1 MNIEKLYPACKSII
15 WGGDKLKQYYGKK
28 TDANPLAE
36 TWELSFHKDG
46 LTCLADGTPLSSVST
61 EADLGENCKGFSFF
75 PVLVKLI
82 DANAKLS
89 VQVHPADEYALKHE
103 NSLGKTE
110 MWYIV
115 DADEGAGIYLGFKE
129 NLTREEFENAIAN
142 KTLTDYLQFIPVKAG
157 ECYFIPAGTIHAIC
171 EGCLI
176 CEIQQNSNI
185 TYRVYDYGRKG
196 ADGKER
202 ELHVA
207 KALDVTNTNKF
218 VPKSLDV
225 PTKEGILKGISKF
238 FTATLVTVNGE
249 KMLTKDEKSF
259 RCFTCLGGEGS
270 IGEVDITKGD
280 SVFVPAGYENAILK
294 GDFFGIMTTIR
305 KYYIA
310 VNLDLSSING
320 EIVDD
325 NGEVIVSDKITT
337 EYEGADDE
345 LVSNIAK
352 LSNRLLDRCNLSASD
367 VEGVNIACHQVLD
380 RTKSEDISR
389 ILGIIKVVF
398 AND

>member
-15 WGGDKLKQYYGKK
+15 WGGDKLKKYYGKK
-28 TDANPLAE
+28 TDADPLAE

-46 LTCLADGTPLSSVST
+46 LTCLADGTPLSSVAT

-129 NLTREEFENAIAN
+129 NLTKEEFENAIAD

-238 FTATLVTVNGE
+238 FTATLVKVNGE
-249 KMLTKDEKSF
+249 KMLAKDEKSF

-294 GDFFGIMTTIR
+294 GEFFGIMTTIR
-305 KYYIA
+305 KYYVAI
-310 VNLDLSSING
+310 NLDATSVMGNL
-320 EIVDD
+320 VDD
-325 NGEVIVSDKITT
+325 NGEIIVSDKMDVDP
-337 EYEGADDE
+337 ESAADE
-345 LVSNIAK
+345 FTANIVK
-352 LSNRLLDRCNLSASD
+352 LSKHLLDKCNLSVSD
-367 VEGVNIACHQVLD
+367 VEGVNVTCHQVID
-380 RTKSEDISR
+380 RVNSEEISHL
-389 ILGIIKVVF
+389 LGGIKVVV
-398 AND
+398 NN

>member
-1 MNIEKLYPACKSII
+1 
-15 WGGDKLKQYYGKK
+15 
-28 TDANPLAE
+28 
-36 TWELSFHKDG
+36 
-46 LTCLADGTPLSSVST
+46 
-61 EADLGENCKGFSFF
+61 
-75 PVLVKLI
+75 
-82 DANAKLS
+82 
-89 VQVHPADEYALKHE
+89 
-103 NSLGKTE
+103 
-110 MWYIV
+110 
-115 DADEGAGIYLGFKE
+115 
-129 NLTREEFENAIAN
+129 
-142 KTLTDYLQFIPVKAG
+142 
-157 ECYFIPAGTIHAIC
+157 
-171 EGCLI
+171 LI

-238 FTATLVTVNGE
+238 FTATLVKVNGE

-305 KYYIA
+305 KYYIV
-310 VNLDLSSING
+310 VNLDSSSIKG

-345 LVSNIAK
+345 LVSNIAI
-352 LSNRLLDRCNLSASD
+352 LSKRLLDRCNLSASD